1 MADKASMKE
10 TSHGSSREDR
20 NEERFEGSNDDKE
33 MSNASGSKE
42 EVDKEGNM
50 KLKSSNAKSQ
60 CRTQVL
66 TVMCGYPG
74 CDAEPMLMKNLK
86 THTQRRHNQMKTIT
100 KATVSIERFFEGSAK
115 RKIESGD
122 SGSSQKMKYQENKP
136 PASDVFLHNTVS
148 ESGEDMLDVNYNG
161 ENKTEGNTK
170 LLKMIS
176 TQVEK
181 IVSKVVPNLD
191 LSECKT
197 EEDVVFKSLGA
208 IQATVNLTENIA
220 SLKEAMEIFE
230 EKAGIKTKPKD
241 QEKPEGASINMKSLD
256 ELISEARSVKEI
268 LSKVPEFEHRPE
280 TSGKEIVCVV
290 CQTTFSYDNKLKQD
304 FTDNSLQSEKFRN
317 TKKNLRHH
325 LDSNTHTAM
334 LKEDEVKSVLWAKE
348 EKRNKAVG
356 LVLGRI
362 VYYIVHKGRPDTDFP
377 LLVYLSAAGGTDCG
391 DINHSFHFVSSLLPD
406 LAAAVRRRLKRMLE
420 TRLEAT
426 GELPPV
432 NLIADKATHQR
443 ETRQLVG
450 GITVNPG
457 GSELLTALLFGIPK
471 CAGGS
476 GNDLAE
482 SVIRGSD
489 SFVQPSQVVRISH
502 RMNMVVFLN
511 V

>member
-10 TSHGSSREDR
+10 TRDGSLREDR
-20 NEERFEGSNDDKE
+20 NEERFEGIDDDKE
-33 MSNASGSKE
+33 MFNASGSKE
-42 EVDKEGNM
+42 EVYKEGNM

-66 TVMCGYPG
+66 TVMCGYQG

-86 THTQRRHNQMKTIT
+86 THTQRKHNQIKTIT
-100 KATVSIERFFEGSAK
+100 KGTASIERFFGGSAK
-115 RKIESGD
+115 RKIESGN
-122 SGSSQKMKYQENKP
+122 SGSSQKMKYHENKP

-161 ENKTEGNTK
+161 ENKTEENTK

-176 TQVEK
+176 TQVGK

-208 IQATVNLTENIA
+208 IQATVNLTANIA

-241 QEKPEGASINMKSLD
+241 QEKKEEGASINMKSLD

-317 TKKNLRHH
+317 TKKN
-325 LDSNTHTAM
+325 
-334 LKEDEVKSVLWAKE
+334 
-348 EKRNKAVG
+348 
-356 LVLGRI
+356 
-362 VYYIVHKGRPDTDFP
+362 Y
-377 LLVYLSAAGGTDCG
+377 
-391 DINHSFHFVSSLLPD
+391 DI
-406 LAAAVRRRLKRMLE
+406 
-420 TRLEAT
+420 
-426 GELPPV
+426 
-432 NLIADKATHQR
+432 I
-443 ETRQLVG
+443 
-450 GITVNPG
+450 
-457 GSELLTALLFGIPK
+457 
-471 CAGGS
+471 
-476 GNDLAE
+476 
-482 SVIRGSD
+482 
-489 SFVQPSQVVRISH
+489 
-502 RMNMVVFLN
+502 
-511 V
+511 